1 MKTQKDIFKEKVK
14 KSNVTTP
21 QNKINSFE
29 SKKERI
35 IVKEKPQI
43 NVTVN
48 GDVYGYNDFKDKI
61 KKVMD
66 EIIRFDLQNT
76 V

>member
-1 MKTQKDIFKEKVK
+1 MV
-14 KSNVTTP
+14 TP
-21 QNKINSFE
+21 QNKIKSLE
-29 SKKERI
+29 SKKERV

-43 NVTVN
+43 NVTIN